1 MKLFKMTAL
10 SLVFATSVASL
21 SAMAAETAQ
30 ITVKGSIVPT
40 ACSISVDGSVD
51 FGNLTESELKGKKKE
66 HNAYQL
72 GYKPV
77 NFNIQCNSSAKVAL
91 SAQAD
96 TPVTTSLTASVVSY
110 VSDTDKTIRNDIG
123 QLASLGLVEDKE
135 VGYYSVVLA
144 SATLDS
150 KSAEFISS
158 KDGGVNWT
166 AVSNAEGHLM
176 YQDGS
181 ALHSWGTETSP
192 QAATD
197 ISGVINISAAISP
210 AIVENMKDTISFST
224 NTTLS
229 LQYL

>member
-1 MKLFKMTAL
+1 MTVL
-10 SLVFATSVASL
+10 SLALATSAGSL

-51 FGNLTESELKGKKKE
+51 FGNLKESELKDKSKE
-66 HNAYQL
+66 MNAFQL

-77 NFNIQCNSSAKVAL
+77 NFNIQCNSAAKVAV

-96 TPVTTSLTASVVSY
+96 TPIVRPITIGVVSY
-110 VSDTDKTIRNDIG
+110 VNDNDKTTHNDVG
-123 QLASLGLVEDKE
+123 QLASLGSVEDKII
-135 VGYYSVVLA
+135 GYYTVALA

-150 KSAEFISS
+150 KDSELLSS
-158 KDGGVNWT
+158 QDNGSNWA
-166 AVSNAEGHLM
+166 AVANLEDHLM
-176 YQDGS
+176 SQDGS
-181 ALHSWGTETSP
+181 VLHSWGTDTP
-192 QAATD
+192 LGATN
-197 ISGVINISAAISP
+197 IAGVINISAAISP
-210 AIVENMKDTISFST
+210 DVVENMKDTISFNT

>member
-1 MKLFKMTAL
+1 MKLFKITAL
-10 SLVFATSVASL
+10 SLAFASSVASL

-51 FGNLTESELKGKKKE
+51 FGNLKESELKEKPKD

-77 NFNIQCNSSAKVAL
+77 NFNIQCNSAAKVAL

-96 TPVTTSLTASVVSY
+96 IPVLKAITTSVVSY
-110 VSDTDKTIRNDIG
+110 INDTDKTTRSDVG
-123 QLASLGLVEDKE
+123 QLASLGTSENNTI
-135 VGYYSVVLA
+135 GYYTVALS
-144 SATLDS
+144 SAALDS
-150 KSAEFISS
+150 KDTEFLSS
-158 KDGGVNWT
+158 KDNGSNWT
-166 AVSNAEGHLM
+166 AVANAEGHLM

-181 ALHSWGTETSP
+181 VLHSWGTDTP
-192 QAATD
+192 QGATN

-210 AIVENMKDTISFST
+210 DVVENIKDTVSFNT